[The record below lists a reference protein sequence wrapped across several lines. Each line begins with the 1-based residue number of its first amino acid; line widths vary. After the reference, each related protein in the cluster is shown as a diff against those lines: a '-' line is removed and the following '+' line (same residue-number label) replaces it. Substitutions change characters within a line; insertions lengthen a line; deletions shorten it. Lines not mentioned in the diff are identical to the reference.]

1 MESVT
6 RQTTVTTTLTSRDI
20 QLLHL
25 LRQSGVIRPDQA
37 RIVYGDVRK
46 YHLRRIEKLVAAG
59 IIARTHG
66 YIRATTAGLRMAGIN
81 DDLLRI
87 DRYRYQEHSIIVD
100 IASRFP
106 GWIATYP
113 RELKSKNIVERKSRL
128 SMTLSRDNTKYAV
141 YLFTNAPDKAT
152 LHAFLSEIG
161 GLPAHQISK
170 IVVFCTSSEIMQ
182 VIAAAK
188 IKKVSECCLLPYPDG
203 IASFK
208 RLFDPEFHAF
218 LRTRF
223 PGIAPCVRDSAHF
236 DWRNRTLIT
245 VMIHNDLVKR
255 AALVSY
261 VKSAQKTSGRPCI
274 AICSPGQEFD
284 IPGVEIVYYQP
295 ADETGKEAQPSV
307 P

>member
-6 RQTTVTTTLTSRDI
+6 RQTTVTTTLTVKDI
-20 QLLHL
+20 RLLHL
-25 LRQSGVIRPDQA
+25 LSQCGVIKPDQA
-37 RIVYGDVRK
+37 KIAYGDVRK

-66 YIRATTAGLRMAGIN
+66 YVRATTAGLRMAGIN
-81 DDLLRI
+81 DEPLRI
-87 DRYRYQEHSIIVD
+87 DRHRYQEHSIIVD

-128 SMTLSRDNTKYAV
+128 SMTLSRDDTKYAV

-208 RLFDPEFHAF
+208 RYLSQEF
-218 LRTRF
+218 REYVQTRF
-223 PGIAPCVRDSAHF
+223 PGAVKSGHPSAHF
-236 DWRNRTLIT
+236 EWRSRTLIT

-274 AICSPGQEFD
+274 AICSPSQEFD
-284 IPGVEIVYYQP
+284 IPGVEIIYDQP
-295 ADETGKEAQPSV
+295 QAAGLQIT
-307 P
+307 